1 MPRYRRRI
9 SMRKVLRKTHHWKY
23 SSSERGGGERFI
35 NLLVYF
41 DDEIIEWVTSTTIE
55 ATDD

>member
-9 SMRKVLRKTHHWKY
+9 SMRKTLKC
-23 SSSERGGGERFI
+23 SSERGGGERFI

-41 DDEIIEWVTSTTIE
+41 DDEIIEVNKHYNRG
-55 ATDD
+55 DR